1 MCFMAWIC
9 LGLAQLKC
17 AMVSSTDRGQ
27 ERRTMWPQGMKMIS
41 LGRSQHTTH
50 SSSSSCSS
58 LPCCAPGM
66 PTAGTFTCNAP
77 RSLSASEGLRQP
89 WMSQPCGQDCS
100 NGCHSRKAD
109 GAHTESLTSLQVPT
123 PSLLRRGRMTSVS
136 LSRPSAVMEPICLG
150 NFGSAP
156 LAAPAWRP
164 STPEPSLQPWH
175 HVGQGELCAARCWGA
190 AVGQLAGRAW
200 V

>member
-1 MCFMAWIC
+1 MRPHAACVYMAWKC
-9 LGLAQLKC
+9 LELGQQQC
-17 AMVSSTDRGQ
+17 ALVSSTTRWQ
-27 ERRTMWPQGMKMIS
+27 EKRTMWPQGMKMIS

-77 RSLSASEGLRQP
+77 RSLSASEGLGQP

-136 LSRPSAVMEPICLG
+136 LSRPSH
-150 NFGSAP
+150 
-156 LAAPAWRP
+156 
-164 STPEPSLQPWH
+164 SLPH
-175 HVGQGELCAARCWGA
+175 SCAYSNAQTA
-190 AVGQLAGRAW
+190 
-200 V
+200 